1 MEIRMNPRQ
10 IRLHPGWL
18 ALLAWLPFQ
27 AAQAGPS
34 QGSIT
39 LPGGY
44 ATACASQISSSSLL
58 PGSDITAHFANYP
71 GRNSCQSQTF
81 TGAAGHASAA
91 ALWTAPDLANQ
102 SAIQVGMGTIGLFAQ
117 NNAPNTY
124 QGPVGVASG
133 GWGDRSTIALAGLEG
148 QAAVWRFEIDV
159 SGSMVNEQRG
169 ATELELTAFK
179 NRVELRN
186 NVPGYDK
193 GDSDPRTTEWQR
205 VEYGARYGA
214 DRTVLDV
221 VTFAVPVTIG
231 QAFDWGVFA
240 TLTAGAS
247 SNSSD
252 PARSIAWADFG
263 QTVSF
268 GSSAGLYLGDQALQG
283 WTLVSDSGMD
293 WLATPVP
300 EPGTW
305 ALMLGGLVAVGRLAR
320 RRSAVSEVGLHA

>member
-1 MEIRMNPRQ
+1 MKPLQ
-10 IRLHPGWL
+10 TRLSL
-18 ALLAWLPFQ
+18 ALVAWLSFQ
-27 AAQAGPS
+27 TAQAGPS

-71 GRNSCQSQTF
+71 GRHSCQSQTF
-81 TGAAGHASAA
+81 TGAAGQANAA

-124 QGPVGVASG
+124 QSPLGVASG
-133 GWGDRSTIALAGLEG
+133 GWGDRSTIALAGMEG
-148 QAAVWRFEIDV
+148 QAAVWRFQIDV
-159 SGSMVNEQRG
+159 SGSMVNDQWG
-169 ATELELTAFK
+169 ATRLELTSFK
-179 NRVELRN
+179 DRVELRTS
-186 NVPGYDK
+186 VPGYDK
-193 GDSDPRTTEWQR
+193 GGSDPATSEWQR
-205 VEYGARYGA
+205 VRYSARYGA
-214 DRTVLDV
+214 DREVLDV

-252 PARSIAWADFG
+252 PSRSIAWADFG
-263 QTVSF
+263 QTVAF
-268 GSSAGLYLGDQALQG
+268 GGSAGLYLGDQALQG
-283 WTLVSDSGMD
+283 WTMASDSGID
-293 WLATPVP
+293 WLASPVP
-300 EPGTW
+300 EPGSW

-320 RRSAVSEVGLHA
+320 RRAAVSEVGLHA